1 MMEDINNSTDK
12 LEAIIRLKID
22 YLKIHRDK
30 KKNDESLWGLEH

>member
-12 LEAIIRLKID
+12 LEEIIRLKID

-30 KKNDESLWGLEH
+30 EKKSKGNEEE